1 MPGDAPGVS
10 ALITKPSQSVE
21 DALRSRRSV
30 RAYTAQP
37 VESAIIEKILEAA
50 SFAPSGSNIQP
61 WTVHVLTGATLAR
74 VGQAMTNAFLSGEKG
89 HVRDYNYYTDEMFE
103 PYLARRRVCGFG
115 LYGVLGI
122 ERHDKEG
129 RRRQQAAN
137 YSFFGAPV
145 GLVFT
150 IDRRLEKG
158 SYLDYGMF
166 VQSIMLAA
174 RSHGLHTCPQSSIGD
189 YPAIIRK
196 ELAIAD
202 DQLVLCGMA
211 LGYADAA
218 AAANTFTPPREQVQ
232 SLAVFHR

>member
-1 MPGDAPGVS
+1 MHSGMKADNGISTAP
-10 ALITKPSQSVE
+10 ATSVE
-21 DALRSRRSV
+21 EAIKTRRSV
-30 RAYTAQP
+30 RAFLDKP
-37 VESAIIEKILEAA
+37 VEPAVIENILQIA

-61 WTVHVLTGATLAR
+61 WGVHVLTGSTLRR
-74 VGQAMTNAFLSGEKG
+74 VGDAVTGAFMANEQG
-89 HVRDYNYYTDEMFE
+89 HVRDYKYYTEEMFE
-103 PYLARRRVCGFG
+103 PFLARRRVCGFG

-122 ERHDKEG
+122 ERNDKAG

-166 VQSIMLAA
+166 VQSVMVTA
-174 RSHGLHTCPQSSIGD
+174 RSLGLHTCPQSSIGD
-189 YPAIIRK
+189 YPDIIRK
-196 ELAIAD
+196 ELGISD
-202 DQLVLCGMA
+202 DRIILCGMA

-218 AAANTFTPPREQVQ
+218 APVNSFSPPRE
-232 SLAVFHR
+232 AVSSFTVYHP

>member
-1 MPGDAPGVS
+1 MPNDAPAIP
-10 ALITKPSQSVE
+10 ALSTARATSVE
-21 DALRSRRSV
+21 DAIRSRRSV
-30 RAYTAQP
+30 RAFLPREVDRA
-37 VESAIIEKILEAA
+37 SLEKILSVA

-61 WTVHVLTGATLAR
+61 WGVHVLTGATLKR
-74 VGQAMTNAFLSGEKG
+74 VGDAMTKAFLDGEPG
-89 HVRDYNYYTDEMFE
+89 HNRDYNYYTDEMFE
-103 PYLARRRVCGFG
+103 PFLARRRVCGFG

-174 RSHGLHTCPQSSIGD
+174 RALGLHTCPQSSIGD
-189 YPAIIRK
+189 YPEIIRK
-196 ELAIAD
+196 ELGIPAE
-202 DQLVLCGMA
+202 QLILCGMS
-211 LGYADAA
+211 LGYADPDAA
-218 AAANTFTPPREQVQ
+218 VNSFSPPREPI
-232 SLAVFHR
+232 STFATFHG

>member
-1 MPGDAPGVS
+1 MPVAPAGS
-10 ALITKPSQSVE
+10 MLSTAPATSVE
-21 DALRSRRSV
+21 EAIRSRRSV
-30 RAYTAQP
+30 RAFLPRP
-37 VESAIIEKILEAA
+37 VDRSVLETILEIA

-61 WTVHVLTGATLAR
+61 WGVHVLTGATLKR
-74 VGQAMTNAFLSGEKG
+74 VGDAMTKAFLDGESG
-89 HVRDYNYYTDEMFE
+89 HQRDYNYYTDEMFE
-103 PYLARRRVCGFG
+103 PFLARRRACGFG

-137 YSFFGAPV
+137 YAFFGAPV

-174 RSHGLHTCPQSSIGD
+174 RSLGLHACPQSSIGD
-189 YPAIIRK
+189 YPEIIRT
-196 ELAIAD
+196 ELGIAAD
-202 DQLVLCGMA
+202 LLILCGMS
-211 LGYADAA
+211 LGYADPDAA
-218 AAANTFTPPREQVQ
+218 VNRFSPPREPI
-232 SLAVFHR
+232 SGFSIFHD

>member
-1 MPGDAPGVS
+1 MPHDAHAIA
-10 ALITKPSQSVE
+10 ALSTAPATSVE
-21 DALRSRRSV
+21 EAVRSRRSV
-30 RAYTAQP
+30 RAFLAREVDRT
-37 VESAIIEKILEAA
+37 SLEKILEVA

-61 WTVHVLTGATLAR
+61 WGVHVLTGATLKR
-74 VGQAMTNAFLSGEKG
+74 ISDAMTKAFLDGEKG
-89 HVRDYNYYTDEMFE
+89 HTRDYNYYTDEMFD
-103 PYLARRRVCGFG
+103 PFLARRRVCGFG

-174 RSHGLHTCPQSSIGD
+174 RSLGLHTCPQSSIGD
-189 YPAIIRK
+189 YPAILRK
-196 ELAIAD
+196 ELGIPTEH
-202 DQLVLCGMA
+202 LILCGMA
-211 LGYADAA
+211 LGYADPNAPV
-218 AAANTFTPPREQVQ
+218 NSFSPPREPV
-232 SLAVFHR
+232 STFAVFHP